1 MHIMITD
8 RQKSILFAMIEEHVK
23 TAQPISSQMVCE
35 TFDFD
40 VSPATMRSEIVRL
53 EEEGDL
59 HQPHTS
65 AGRVPTDKGYRL
77 FVDAL
82 LAHKERENRKARTAL
97 RHVADLEQETY
108 AAFAELARAIATL
121 AGSTVFS
128 GSLRSPAFFK
138 AGVHDTLSQPEL
150 EDSFLRKR
158 FGDMVDSIEKDIPAF
173 TSALAQDGPA
183 VFIGK
188 ENPLSK
194 AHDFSMLVSRCKIS
208 GGDGVVVILG
218 PKRMN
223 YRKSIDALD
232 ALCDFFD

>member
-1 MHIMITD
+1 MITD

-40 VSPATMRSEIVRL
+40 VSPATMRSEIARL
-53 EEEGDL
+53 EDEGYL

-65 AGRVPTDKGYRL
+65 SGRIPTDKGYRL
-77 FVDAL
+77 FVNEL
-82 LAHKERENRKARTAL
+82 VLRKERENGKARLAL
-97 RHVADLEQETY
+97 RHITDLEQETY
-108 AAFAELARAIATL
+108 AAFAELARAVATL

-128 GSLRSPAFFK
+128 GSLRSSAFFK
-138 AGVHDTLSQPEL
+138 AGVHDTLSQPEF
-150 EDSFLRKR
+150 EDSVLRKR
-158 FGDMVDSIEKDIPAF
+158 FGDMVDSIEQDLPAF
-173 TSALAQDGPA
+173 ADALEHKKPA

-188 ENPLSK
+188 ENPLLK
-194 AHDFSMLVSRCKIS
+194 ARDFSMLVSRCRIS

-223 YRKSIDALD
+223 YRKSLDALD
-232 ALCDFFD
+232 ALCEFLD

>member
-1 MHIMITD
+1 MITD
-8 RQKSILFAMIEEHVK
+8 RQKSILFAVIEEHVK

-40 VSPATMRSEIVRL
+40 VSPATIRHEIAQL
-53 EEEGDL
+53 EEEGYL

-82 LAHKERENRKARTAL
+82 YQRREGEVRKMKTAL
-97 RHVADLEQETY
+97 RHVAEMQKEQY
-108 AAFAELARAIATL
+108 VLFSELARTVASL

-128 GSLRSPAFFK
+128 GSLRSRAFFK
-138 AGVHDTLSQPEL
+138 AGMHETLSQPEL
-150 EDSFLRKR
+150 EDSSLRQR
-158 FGDMVDSIEKDIPAF
+158 FGDMIDSLENNFDAF
-173 TSALAQDGPA
+173 ADALDKKEPA

-188 ENPLSK
+188 ENPLLK
-194 AHDFSMLVSRCKIS
+194 ARDFSMMVARCGAFS
-208 GGDGVVVILG
+208 NDGVVVILG

-223 YRKSIDALD
+223 YRKGLEALE
-232 ALCDFFD
+232 ALNDLFD

>member
-1 MHIMITD
+1 MITD

-40 VSPATMRSEIVRL
+40 VSPATRRSEIVRL
-53 EEEGDL
+53 EEEGYL

-188 ENPLSK
+188 EN
-194 AHDFSMLVSRCKIS
+194 
-208 GGDGVVVILG
+208 
-218 PKRMN
+218 
-223 YRKSIDALD
+223 
-232 ALCDFFD
+232 

>member
-1 MHIMITD
+1 MISD
-8 RQKSILFAMIEEHVK
+8 RQKSILFAVIEEYVK

-35 TFDFD
+35 LFDFD
-40 VSPATMRSEIVRL
+40 VSPATMRAEIARL
-53 EEEGDL
+53 EEDGYL
-59 HQPHTS
+59 QQPHTS

-82 LAHKERENRKARTAL
+82 LVHKERENKKARAAM
-97 RHVADLEQETY
+97 RHVADLDQEAY
-108 AAFAELARAIATL
+108 AAFADLARAIATL

-128 GSLRSPAFFK
+128 GALRSSAFFK

-150 EDSFLRKR
+150 EDFSLRKR
-158 FGDMVDSIEKDIPAF
+158 FGDVVDSIEEDLPAF
-173 TSALAQDGPA
+173 TDALAREGPV

-194 AHDFSMLVSRCKIS
+194 ARDFSMLVSRCRIS

>member
-1 MHIMITD
+1 MD
-8 RQKSILFAMIEEHVK
+8 RRLAILQAIINKFID
-23 TAQPISSQMVCE
+23 TAEPVGSQTIVVNYH
-35 TFDFD
+35 FS
-40 VSPATMRSEIVRL
+40 VSPATIRNEMANL
-53 EEEGDL
+53 EEQGFIY
-59 HQPHTS
+59 QPHTS

-82 LAHKERENRKARTAL
+82 LAHKERENKKARVAL
-97 RHVADLEQETY
+97 RRVADPEQEAY
-108 AAFAELARAIATL
+108 AAFAELARAVAAL

-128 GSLRSPAFFK
+128 GSLRSHAFFK

-173 TSALAQDGPA
+173 AGALEKEGPA

-194 AHDFSMLVSRCKIS
+194 ARDFSMLVSRCKIS

>member
-1 MHIMITD
+1 MISD
-8 RQKSILFAMIEEHVK
+8 RQKAILFAMIEEHVK

-40 VSPATMRSEIVRL
+40 VSPATMRSEIARL
-53 EEEGDL
+53 EEEGYL
-59 HQPHTS
+59 SQPHTS

-82 LAHKERENRKARTAL
+82 VLHKERENKKARSAL
-97 RHVADLEQETY
+97 CHITNLEQETY
-108 AAFAELARAIATL
+108 AAFAELARAVATL

-128 GSLRSPAFFK
+128 GSLRSHAFFK

-150 EDSFLRKR
+150 EDSVLRKR
-158 FGDMVDSIEKDIPAF
+158 FGDMVDSIEKDLPAF
-173 TSALAQDGPA
+173 ADVLEHNKPA

-188 ENPLSK
+188 ENPLLK
-194 AHDFSMLVSRCKIS
+194 ARDFSMLVSRCKIS

-223 YRKSIDALD
+223 YRRSLDALD
-232 ALCDFFD
+232 ALCDFLD